1 MQEVEFVCFDDVNHE
16 ELQQVVNENPLRKH
30 LVDHEY
36 FDEASL
42 QLWMD
47 DKIETDAQP
56 GCRVRVV
63 LIDGKLAGWCGIQPD
78 ERGFEVAIVLSKE
91 FWGHGISIFKTI
103 MSWAK
108 EMNHREIV
116 FHLLETRP
124 EYRFLNKLSSKVE
137 KTQMMGRGFTTY
149 WLTV

>member
-1 MQEVEFVCFDDVNHE
+1 MLDAEYVCFDNVNHE
-16 ELQQVVNENPLRKH
+16 ELQQLVNENALRKH

-42 QLWMD
+42 QLWVD
-47 DKIETDAQP
+47 EKIKTDAQP

-91 FWGHGISIFKTI
+91 YWGYGISIFKTLTA
-103 MSWAK
+103 WAK
-108 EMNHREIV
+108 EMGHSEIV

-124 EYRFLNKLSSKVE
+124 EYKFLNKLSTKVE
-137 KTQMMGRGFTTY
+137 KTHMMGRGFTTY
-149 WLTV
+149 CLPV